1 MFGRKDRRP
10 FDQLVDELLG
20 APSEWRRL
28 APLIAE
34 AGDRAGVDRRR
45 RYEIVLA
52 EWEAALQEPTLSVDE
67 ENRLASIA
75 AGLGAP
81 RDVLADRLDLM
92 ERAIVA
98 RANDGR
104 FPTRVESPKVSVWRS
119 GETVHLETVAEVRR
133 HVRTAASPGWAVR
146 VPIGMGLLYTAHLV
160 GREEPA
166 PRTVVVDRG
175 AVSVTD
181 QRIFYC
187 GANRAFETT
196 YAELVELRREPRS
209 LVLLSTRYSQSL
221 NLTVA
226 VPDAIAALIN
236 LQANIERA
244 RRRVT
249 SSV

>member
-10 FDQLVDELLG
+10 FDELVDELLG
-20 APSEWRRL
+20 APGEWERL
-28 APLIAE
+28 APLIAA

-52 EWEAALQEPTLSVDE
+52 EWETALQLPTLSVE
-67 ENRLASIA
+67 EEDRLSSIA

-104 FPTRVESPKVSVWRS
+104 FPKRVQNPKLSVWRT
-119 GETVHLETVAEVRR
+119 GETVHLETVAEVRER
-133 HVRTAASPGWAVR
+133 WHVGTSASPGWAVI
-146 VPIGMGLLYTAHLV
+146 VPFGMGLLYTVHLA
-160 GREEPA
+160 GRAEIA

-181 QRIFYC
+181 QRVVYC
-187 GANRAFETT
+187 GSTRAFETT
-196 YAELVELRREPRS
+196 YADLVEVRREPRS

-221 NLTVA
+221 NLVVA

-244 RRRVT
+244 RCRVT
-249 SSV
+249 